1 MKYITILLI
10 GLLILFC
17 GCVDTGPQYHSDASV
32 TANVHIY
39 DMGNNEYLIRS
50 YWADDLAVYVKHL
63 RQHNYNVTI
72 EQFNNAD
79 NYYYIIIKTDKTL
92 ND

>member
-1 MKYITILLI
+1 
-10 GLLILFC
+10 
-17 GCVDTGPQYHSDASV
+17 
-32 TANVHIY
+32 
-39 DMGNNEYLIRS
+39 MGNNEYLIRS